1 MPPRSLP
8 TMLPVAPLALA
19 LAIGL
24 GAILGAWAFELVGGY
39 VPCEL
44 CLQQR
49 IPYYVGLPLML
60 AGLVLARRATGAA
73 RILAGLGGVALL
85 VSAGIG
91 GYQAGAEW
99 GFWPG
104 PTDCGGGTGPV
115 TDATNLLAQL
125 QSTRL
130 VSCTETS
137 LRVLGLSFAGW
148 NVVAAGASGLLAL
161 AAALLPARR

>member
-1 MPPRSLP
+1 MPATPSVRL
-8 TMLPVAPLALA
+8 LAA
-19 LAIGL
+19 GLAIGL
-24 GAILGAWAFELVGGY
+24 AAILGAWGFQLIGGY

-49 IPYYVGLPLML
+49 LPYYAGLPLMA
-60 AGLVLARRATGAA
+60 AGLALSSRAPGAA
-73 RILAGLGGVALL
+73 RLLAAAGGLALL
-85 VSAGIG
+85 ASAAIG

-104 PTDCGGGTGPV
+104 PTDCGGGSGPV
-115 TDATNLLAQL
+115 TDAGNLLAQL

-130 VSCTETS
+130 VSCTEAS

-161 AAALLPARR
+161 AAARGRSH